1 MRGLCF
7 QCWFCLCSYIV
18 KGITGPLNLISQI
31 HFKQNWIYV
40 VSNVT
45 GRHIHYVNWLLLA
58 VYWDNTHSFPLMWLA
73 AFVCLPKIKAVGFP
87 QNIKLL
93 PNVEGQRNLNIN
105 ISDRSV
111 SVSVEHLQH
120 IANYG
125 SSQVLSISGEKKT
138 RRHQF
143 QGSTRKGDWDLLL
156 V

>member
-1 MRGLCF
+1 
-7 QCWFCLCSYIV
+7 
-18 KGITGPLNLISQI
+18 
-31 HFKQNWIYV
+31 
-40 VSNVT
+40 
-45 GRHIHYVNWLLLA
+45 
-58 VYWDNTHSFPLMWLA
+58 MWLA

-138 RRHQF
+138 HRHQF
-143 QGSTRKGDWDLLL
+143 QGSTRKGD
-156 V
+156 